1 MTYFGTHYEE
11 RGYGLRQ
18 SIDELLYQYA
28 ANSGILIDQANFLA
42 IEEANLGSLIRY
54 EMPGTFG
61 IECWQLG
68 QHVTRADMEQ
78 ILDML
83 AAAIDRVLIDE
94 SIYMKL
100 EHVIVEKYLDEFCTE
115 HNLDWSCMRE
125 AQDQLGIDEP
135 RVEQDYGSPY
145 AYFDID
151 DETEQLLITRA
162 RELGNTWEQ
171 HYESGARHYPENCY
185 YCAQA
190 LIGVAS

>member
-1 MTYFGTHYEE
+1 MSYFGTHFEE

-28 ANSGILIDQANFLA
+28 ANSGILIDKANFLA
-42 IEEANLGSLIRY
+42 IEDANLGSLIRY

-83 AAAIDRVLIDE
+83 AAAMDYGLIDE
-94 SIYMKL
+94 SIYMEL
-100 EHVIVEKYLDEFCTE
+100 EQAIVDKYLDEFCTE
-115 HNLDWSCMRE
+115 HNLDWQCMMQ
-125 AQDQLGIDEP
+125 AADEINAYP
-135 RVEQDYGSPY
+135 RVERDCGSPY

-151 DETEQLLITRA
+151 DETEQLLISRA

-171 HYESGARHYPENCY
+171 HYESGARHYPEHCY